1 MLPYEPP
8 KLRPYGTIQI
18 CLLLLLLLSSG
29 ELNEYWNNHCNYI
42 QCSNTDGTPHNNGA
56 SLQSTNIDTGAT
68 HIFHKHQTHT
78 QPFNGFVR
86 DCSGEKRP
94 SSTHIHTAHILK
106 HQNYQIWLLR
116 KVSFGWIKHTNTNF
130 IEIWESCDQL
140 VCSVCNWQIYQM
152 DQGGSSYPEGRSTI
166 HEPGRGSYQLSHTH
180 DHFLGSTLTCR
191 AKNRKK
197 KT

>member
-1 MLPYEPP
+1 MLPYEPL
-8 KLRPYGTIQI
+8 KLRPYSTIQI

-29 ELNEYWNNHCNYI
+29 QLHEYWNNHNYI
-42 QCSNTDGTPHNNGA
+42 QCSNTDHTPHNNGA

-78 QPFNGFVR
+78 QPFNGVVR

-94 SSTHIHTAHILK
+94 SSTHTHTAHIHK
-106 HQNYQIWLLR
+106 HQNYQIWLNMR

-130 IEIWESCDQL
+130 IKIWESCDQL
-140 VCSVCNWQIYQM
+140 VCSVCNWQRVWSITRWIKEAVHIRK
-152 DQGGSSYPEGRSTI
+152 EGPRSMNRDT
-166 HEPGRGSYQLSHTH
+166 Y
-180 DHFLGSTLTCR
+180 DCFLGSTLTCR

-197 KT
+197 TT